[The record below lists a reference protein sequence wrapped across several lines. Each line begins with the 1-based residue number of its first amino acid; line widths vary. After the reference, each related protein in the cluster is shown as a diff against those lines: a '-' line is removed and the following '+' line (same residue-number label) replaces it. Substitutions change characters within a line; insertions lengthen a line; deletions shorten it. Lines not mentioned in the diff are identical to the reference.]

1 MQIEITTLD
10 KTSAGNAELPD
21 DIFAT
26 VPRADIMARVVHWQ
40 LAKRRAGTHSTKG
53 LSAVSGTTKKPYRQK
68 GTGNARQGSLRAPQF
83 RGGGVV
89 HGPVPRSHEYS
100 LNKKVR
106 RLGLISA
113 LSQKQVDGKLVVLDA
128 ATGTKTGELAKKLK
142 ALGWR
147 SVLVVDGTVDQGFLR
162 ASRNIP
168 GIDVLP
174 TVGANVYDI
183 LRHDV
188 LVITTAGVEGLKQ
201 RLSDVTQRGTPVAAN
216 AEPGH
221 SDLPAPAVITEHA
234 APDEGA
240 PA

>member
-10 KTSAGNAELPD
+10 KTSAGSAELPD

-89 HGPVPRSHEYS
+89 HGPVPHSHEYS

-113 LSQKQVDGKLVVLDA
+113 LSQKQADGKLVVLDA
-128 ATGTKTGELAKKLK
+128 ASGAAKTAELSRKLK
-142 ALGWR
+142 ALGWK
-147 SVLVVDGTVDQGFLR
+147 SVLILDGTVDAGFLR
-162 ASRNIP
+162 VSRNIP

-183 LRHDV
+183 LQHDV
-188 LVITTAGVEGLKQ
+188 LAITTAAVEGLKQ
-201 RLSDVTQRGTPVAAN
+201 RLGPKAPSQVNGGAA
-216 AEPGH
+216 A
-221 SDLPAPAVITEHA
+221 
-234 APDEGA
+234 
-240 PA
+240 